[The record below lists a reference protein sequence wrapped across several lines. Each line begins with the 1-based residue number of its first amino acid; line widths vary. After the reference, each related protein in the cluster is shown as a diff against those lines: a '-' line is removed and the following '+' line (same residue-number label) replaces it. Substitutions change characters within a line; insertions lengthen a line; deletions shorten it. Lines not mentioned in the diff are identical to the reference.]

1 MFPGAGWTAPPGRI
15 EWRGRRKDE
24 CLHLSV
30 HLGGSHTVTSPPGR
44 VGSLGQISSN
54 TGSLC
59 APRQPCHS
67 HCLPTTGW
75 TTKPHMAAENTYGLN
90 VMMPFT
96 CVGLSLPLTSIL
108 AQLTWQLQ
116 LAVKKILHTAL
127 YLLLCTSWN
136 NTLVK
141 LIYSSIFYFFNTCSC
156 VCEFARVNLGDW
168 PSPWQTVAIWPR
180 GLETDTVC

>member
-1 MFPGAGWTAPPGRI
+1 M
-15 EWRGRRKDE
+15 
-24 CLHLSV
+24 
-30 HLGGSHTVTSPPGR
+30 
-44 VGSLGQISSN
+44 
-54 TGSLC
+54 
-59 APRQPCHS
+59 
-67 HCLPTTGW
+67 TGW

-96 CVGLSLPLTSIL
+96 CVGLSLPLTTIL

-141 LIYSSIFYFFNTCSC
+141 LIYSSIFYFFNMCSC